1 MGVGP
6 WTAQGYLLGCMGRI
20 DAWPSSDLGLQVSI
34 QKVKKL
40 RMKPNKLTTEKIAD
54 PWKPFRSIAALL
66 LWSTYD

>member
-1 MGVGP
+1 MIYI
-6 WTAQGYLLGCMGRI
+6 TENLQKEELI
-20 DAWPSSDLGLQVSI
+20 SSLMDSI